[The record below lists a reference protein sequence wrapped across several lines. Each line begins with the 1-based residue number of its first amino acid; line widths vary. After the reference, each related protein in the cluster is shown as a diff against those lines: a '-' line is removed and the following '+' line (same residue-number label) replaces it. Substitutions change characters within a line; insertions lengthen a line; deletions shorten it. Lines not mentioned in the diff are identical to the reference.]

1 MENQPHS
8 NMSVD
13 KNLQNAMA
21 SQGNMP
27 SSPNSLA
34 TMPIRITYPEV
45 FYKVQPYI
53 MMACDEIDANGSMMP
68 TQEMIDNISDS
79 IYDDVCRM
87 YPDIAEYARGSDNLK
102 TDPPIERGEVRR
114 QPEMFNRRFR
124 RRGMFR
130 DFIDFLL
137 LQELFRRRR
146 RFPFGFLGF

>member
-1 MENQPHS
+1 MEDQPHS
-8 NMSVD
+8 NMNINKD
-13 KNLQNAMA
+13 LQNAMS
-21 SQGNMP
+21 SQGNM
-27 SSPNSLA
+27 SSLPNPLA
-34 TMPIRITYPEV
+34 AMPIRITYPEI

-53 MMACDEIDANGSMMP
+53 MMVCDEIEANDSAMP
-68 TQEMIDNISDS
+68 TQETIDNISDS
-79 IYDDVCRM
+79 IYDDVCKM
-87 YPDIAEYARGSDNLK
+87 YPDIAEYARGTDNLK
-102 TDPPIERGEVRR
+102 TDPPIERGEFRR